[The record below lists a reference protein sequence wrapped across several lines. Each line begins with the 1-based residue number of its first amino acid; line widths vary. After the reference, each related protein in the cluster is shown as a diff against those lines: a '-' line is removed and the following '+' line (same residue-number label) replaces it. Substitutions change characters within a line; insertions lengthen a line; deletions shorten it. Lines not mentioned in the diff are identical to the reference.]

1 MLEARN
7 YDYVQVL
14 TLQCKTLGYIY
25 IISWKLAE
33 KQ

>member
-1 MLEARN
+1 MIMSKYLI
-7 YDYVQVL
+7 